1 MGALLGLS
9 LGIGLLLL
17 AAVATDD
24 PGRVKSPT
32 LVQRARAR
40 ANEQVREAGL
50 QRLGLGG
57 LAGTSLGAAAVTFVI
72 AAGVSRSVVIA
83 GAFATLAGYAP
94 VGLVASRCRQ
104 RQDAL
109 RAAWPDVVDDLT
121 SAVRAGLAL
130 PEALIQLANRGPVEL
145 RPAFAQFSL
154 DYRAGGRFGPSLDL
168 LKEALADPVGDR
180 VIESLR
186 LAREVGG
193 NDLGRLLRTL
203 SRFLRED
210 ARTRGELEARQ
221 AWTVN
226 GARLAVAAPWLLLAL
241 LSTRPEAVAAYDSAA
256 GLIVLGSGAAAC
268 LFAYRLM
275 MRIGRLP
282 AEVRVLR

>member
-1 MGALLGLS
+1 MGAILGLS

-17 AAVATDD
+17 AAAATDD
-24 PGRVKSPT
+24 PARVKPPT
-32 LVQRARAR
+32 PAQRARAR

-50 QRLGLGG
+50 QRFGLGG
-57 LAGTSLGAAAVTFVI
+57 LAGASFGAAAVTFVL
-72 AAGVSRSVVIA
+72 AAGISRSVVIA

-94 VGLVASRCRQ
+94 VGLVASRRRR

-154 DYRAGGRFGPSLDL
+154 DYRACGRFGPSLDL

-180 VIESLR
+180 VIESIR
-186 LAREVGG
+186 MAREVGG

-256 GLIVLGSGAAAC
+256 GLIVLGSGAVAC
-268 LFAYRLM
+268 LFAYRVM